1 MILILRKKLIFMIPL
16 LLAFLISQNQ
26 SIDIYVPQIIALI
39 SIIILFISIY
49 FHQPPT
55 ILIVFLVSLII
66 LSSGAIS
73 SPLFFLNYFLLF
85 TFAFQNSPLTNL
97 VYSLSIIIV
106 YSYSLNSSNSVIE
119 LLSLLFITPL
129 TWFISQQR
137 EIQNIDEKVIS
148 QDETDFML
156 WISLRLKKSLRDIIN
171 LSNQHQVKKIAK
183 NLLRDS
189 EKLSQGIDQN
199 SDEI

>member
-1 MILILRKKLIFMIPL
+1 MISILKKNIIFIVPL
-16 LLAFLISQNQ
+16 LLAFLISQHQ
-26 SIDIYVPQIIALI
+26 SINIYIPQIIALI

-49 FHQPPT
+49 FHRPPT
-55 ILIVFLVSLII
+55 ILIIFLVSLII

-106 YSYSLNSSNSVIE
+106 YSYSLNSSNSIVE

-129 TWFISQQR
+129 TWLISQQR
-137 EIQNIDEKVIS
+137 EIQNIDEKIIS

-171 LSNQHQVKKIAK
+171 LSKQRQVKKIAK